1 MEYKVLNSG
10 SSNICHYLLCSE
22 QQMLRLALLILSMF
36 FPLVHS
42 FNNFTSDESL
52 DVLLQDLAF
61 KALLQHRPHT
71 GALYKASL
79 PANLAGM
86 EISVVRLRSK
96 TLWNRGAN
104 FSYIHIPLRSTLP
117 MPHVKRILIVYTDL
131 GNWSS
136 YYYKIPGYS
145 LVSSVVGFMAYD
157 ASNVSSNGV
166 TKISLDTTGKPMEI
180 RFRDLTFPQ
189 DRIRRRCAMFSADG
203 MVYLSDLSTENVC
216 SSRNQGY
223 FSIVAPLKRKKT
235 VRKGFVLG
243 FVGVVLVCVVGIV
256 VVKFVAAK
264 KIHKM
269 EREAGEGEEL
279 ETIWIG
285 TSKMFSAAVTR
296 THPDLEDA
304 SLS

>member
-1 MEYKVLNSG
+1 MEYKVLNCG
-10 SSNICHYLLCSE
+10 SSNICHYLPCSE
-22 QQMLRLALLILSMF
+22 QQMLRSALLILSMF

-42 FNNFTSDESL
+42 VNNFTSDESL

-157 ASNVSSNGV
+157 VSNVSSNGV
-166 TKISLDTTGKPMEI
+166 TKIN
-180 RFRDLTFPQ
+180 
-189 DRIRRRCAMFSADG
+189 RIRRRCAMFSADG